1 MKKFALFFLLSALV
15 GNVLIA
21 QNIEEDNEGDLL
33 IEGKYSGKNIVV
45 LNPSEGENFCID
57 QVWVNGRNINVTLNS
72 NSFEIPL
79 EGFMIDQ
86 IVSIQIHHHANCVP
100 VIVNAYDL
108 IKEREFTLSSFNFV
122 KRTRLLSWE
131 IKDLDSSKTYSIE
144 QYVFGKWISVKELGS
159 PAEMA
164 FNTFAPVVNSGI
176 NFFRLKETDE
186 YGKVL
191 VSQLIKVKIPN
202 RNIEIKKFKVTK
214 DLEFTDIT
222 HYEIITE
229 NGFFVISGVAKSVD
243 VSALEKGNYFV
254 NFDGKQAVFVKK

>member
-1 MKKFALFFLLSALV
+1 MKKFALFFLLYALI

-45 LNPSEGENFCID
+45 LNPSEAGTFCIE

-108 IKEREFTLSSFNFV
+108 IKEREFTLPSFNFV

-131 IKDLDSSKTYSIE
+131 IKELDSTKTYFIE
-144 QYVFGKWISVKELGS
+144 QYVFGKWILVKELGTPS
-159 PAEMA
+159 EMV
-164 FNTFAPVVNSGI
+164 FNTFAPVVNTGS
-176 NFFRLKETDE
+176 NFFRLKEIDE
-186 YGKVL
+186 YGKTL

-229 NGFFVISGVAKSVD
+229 NGFFVTSGVAKSVD

-254 NFDGKQAVFVKK
+254 NFDGKQAIFVKK

>member
-1 MKKFALFFLLSALV
+1 MKKFTLFFLFFALI
-15 GNVLIA
+15 GNFLIA

-57 QVWVNGRNINVTLNS
+57 QVWVNGRNIKVTLNS

-79 EGFMIDQ
+79 EGFMMNQ

-108 IKEREFTLSSFNFV
+108 IKEREFTLPSFNFV

-131 IKDLDSSKTYSIE
+131 IKELDSTKTYFIE
-144 QYVFGKWISVKELGS
+144 QYVFGKWILVKELGTPS
-159 PAEMA
+159 EMV
-164 FNTFAPVVNSGI
+164 FNTFAPVVNTGS
-176 NFFRLKETDE
+176 NFFRLKEIDE
-186 YGKVL
+186 YGKTL

-202 RNIEIKKFKVTK
+202 KNIEIKKFKVTK

-243 VSALEKGNYFV
+243 VSTLEKGNYFV